1 MKSIYKT
8 PQAKSVLMR
17 LYDEKLNSLNI
28 DYKEI
33 DVNTTFGKTRVIKAG
48 NEKAKKIVIFHGL
61 NAGSPLTLEAVKD
74 LRDDYLLI
82 AIDTIGQA
90 TKSEENPINIKDDSY
105 AVWAD
110 EVLDQLEITDAH
122 FIGISYGAFILQ
134 KLITHRPAKVSKCI
148 FVVPGGLVNGTLG
161 ESMRRLTLPLIKYQ
175 ITKKDSHLKDF
186 IKAFVPDG
194 DEFMFRMQ
202 KALLTGFKMD
212 YRRPVLLKEKD
223 VENFTNPVYMIVAD
237 DDVFF
242 PGDAAIKRAEKL
254 FQNIQGTHVLKN
266 SKHMPSFDTYPEI
279 QQKIKSWIE
288 E

>member
-1 MKSIYKT
+1 MKSLYKS
-8 PQAKSVLMR
+8 PEAKSEIMS
-17 LYDEKLNSLNI
+17 LYDEKLKNLGI
-28 DYKEI
+28 DYQEI
-33 DVNTTFGKTRVIKAG
+33 DVNTSFGRTRVIKTG
-48 NEKAKKIVIFHGL
+48 VENGKKIVLFHGI

-74 LRDDYLLI
+74 LRNDYSLI

-90 TKSEENPINIKDDSY
+90 TKSEENPINIKDNTY
-105 AVWAD
+105 AMWAD

-148 FVVPGGLVNGTLG
+148 FVVPGGLVNGKLG
-161 ESMRRLTLPLIKYQ
+161 ESMRRLTLPLIKYH
-175 ITKKDSHLKDF
+175 ITKKDSHLKAF
-186 IKAFVPDG
+186 TKAFVPDG

-242 PGDAAIKRAEKL
+242 PGDEAIKRAKKL
-254 FQNIQGTHVLKN
+254 FKNIQGTHVLEN
-266 SKHMPSFDTYPEI
+266 SKHMPSFDKFSEI